1 MTYEETMTWG
11 YRLNQLLRWQA
22 SQEEM
27 EAQARAWGFTAS
39 DAQAMAEVATA
50 LQADENIFR

>member
-1 MTYEETMTWG
+1 MTYNELATWG

-22 SQEEM
+22 SQEDM
-27 EAQARAWGFTAS
+27 EVQAVAWGFTDS
-39 DAQAMAEVATA
+39 DARAMAEVATA